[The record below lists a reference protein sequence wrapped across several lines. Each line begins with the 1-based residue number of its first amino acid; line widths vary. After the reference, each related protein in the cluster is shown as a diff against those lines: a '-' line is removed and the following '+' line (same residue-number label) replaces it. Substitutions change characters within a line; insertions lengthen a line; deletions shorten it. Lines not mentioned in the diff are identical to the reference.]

1 MPTLLGRAICCC
13 TAGIPEF
20 RLRMPDSLMECTES
34 PIRMSMQNPALLG
47 RDVRLKAP
55 RGRFRSSTAHAKLRN
70 HLTRGFSKLQVLG
83 CTCPRPVGLQPLD
96 DRIVGVKGAV
106 SRSVRRVGPVCGSGL
121 QGGCA
126 PLVHATGIVQRRHAS
141 GHKRLDYKASVG
153 MGAHVCPCR
162 EAMTRQVNGHVRI
175 RIGCHRCSGL
185 VSSKVLRL

>member
-1 MPTLLGRAICCC
+1 
-13 TAGIPEF
+13 
-20 RLRMPDSLMECTES
+20 MPDSLMECTES

-70 HLTRGFSKLQVLG
+70 HLMHGFSKLQVLG

-126 PLVHATGIVQRRHAS
+126 PAGHAAGNVQRGTRV
-141 GHKRLDYKASVG
+141 GTIRLDYKAIVG
-153 MGAHVCPCR
+153 MGAHVSPCR
-162 EAMTRQVNGHVRI
+162 EAMTRQVTRHIRI
-175 RIGCHRCSGL
+175 RIVFHECSGL
-185 VSSKVLRL
+185 NTSKVLQLQLAISPQPLTRLRRFKNLYVAN